1 MRARELRFLGHQ
13 KRVLVIGAHPDDED
27 TELLTLLVRGMG
39 AEAAYLSLNRGE
51 GGQNLIGS
59 ELGEALGLLRTEEL
73 LAARRLD
80 GAGQFFT
87 RAYDFGFSKTQDETW
102 SHWPRDTILKDV
114 VRVIRRFR
122 PQIVVSIFS
131 GTPIDGHGQHQAAG
145 WAAREA
151 FRIAGD
157 STRFPELEREEHL
170 APFTPIKFYRDTWFD
185 TNATTLT
192 MEGGVLDS
200 AVGLSFHQIAMAGRS
215 LHRSQDMGRL
225 QQIGPSRVRLALVE
239 DRSGHGQE
247 SLFAGVDTLLP
258 PGPEPPDQRAHREA
272 ALAATSGVL
281 CDARSDDDR
290 VVSGQT
296 LKLTLECWNT
306 GNATRSAT
314 VTIESGSGC
323 DRPPPGADRTPDRAR
338 GSRDARS
345 WRCPSHHRLL
355 SPLPT
360 SRSPMESRRYTTGVE
375 RHRACAVFPSSR
387 RCFARSLP

>member
-1 MRARELRFLGHQ
+1 
-13 KRVLVIGAHPDDED
+13 
-27 TELLTLLVRGMG
+27 MG

-145 WAAREA
+145 WTAREA

-239 DRSGHGQE
+239 DRSGHGQA

-258 PGPEPPDQRAHREA
+258 RG
-272 ALAATSGVL
+272 
-281 CDARSDDDR
+281 
-290 VVSGQT
+290 
-296 LKLTLECWNT
+296 
-306 GNATRSAT
+306 
-314 VTIESGSGC
+314 
-323 DRPPPGADRTPDRAR
+323 PGAARPARPSRGCPRGNVRPALRCPQRRRSR
-338 GSRDARS
+338 GSRPDA
-345 WRCPSHHRLL
+345 
-355 SPLPT
+355 
-360 SRSPMESRRYTTGVE
+360 
-375 RHRACAVFPSSR
+375 
-387 RCFARSLP
+387 